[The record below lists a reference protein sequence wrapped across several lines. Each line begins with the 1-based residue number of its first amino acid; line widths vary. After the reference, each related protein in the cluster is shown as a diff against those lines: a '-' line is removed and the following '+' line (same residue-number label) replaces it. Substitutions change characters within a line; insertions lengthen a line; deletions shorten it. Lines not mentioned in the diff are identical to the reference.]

1 MVVLDGFRQVGHSEI
16 LLNAMLKIAQCQE
29 VSVELP
35 LWVGA
40 YLLFHL
46 VGLPECKHALANDTP
61 QLVQISVVAD
71 DLGGEYEH
79 GNK

>member
-1 MVVLDGFRQVGHSEI
+1 M
-16 LLNAMLKIAQCQE
+16 MLKIAQRQE

-35 LWVGA
+35 LRVGA
-40 YLLFHL
+40 HLLFHL

-61 QLVQISVVAD
+61 RLVQISVIAD

>member
-1 MVVLDGFRQVGHSEI
+1 
-16 LLNAMLKIAQCQE
+16 MLKIAQCQE

-35 LWVGA
+35 LRVGA
-40 YLLFHL
+40 HLPFHL

-79 GNK
+79 RNKYPVSR

>member
-1 MVVLDGFRQVGHSEI
+1 
-16 LLNAMLKIAQCQE
+16 MLKIAQRQE

-35 LWVGA
+35 LRVGA
-40 YLLFHL
+40 HLLFHL
-46 VGLPECKHALANDTP
+46 VGLPECKHALANNTP

>member
-1 MVVLDGFRQVGHSEI
+1 
-16 LLNAMLKIAQCQE
+16 MLKIAQRQE

-35 LWVGA
+35 LQVGA
-40 YLLFHL
+40 HLPFHL

-61 QLVQISVVAD
+61 RLVQISVITD
-71 DLGGEYEH
+71 DLGGEYKH